1 MKPSRTDLPSCAAC
15 ESISPSTA
23 LANWPRAPLLCHTWV
38 VIPIGA
44 RTPWC
49 GSCTAPLRHCDSGIR
64 RTFARCS
71 RASTRT
77 GFQNATWQSSMRVAE
92 LGSRRVAIWG
102 LGREGRAAL
111 GFLRKHHPELP
122 LVLLDDSAEARIPQ
136 GCGNVTSAFG
146 AEGIANALNKVDV
159 VVKSP
164 GVSLYRDDIRSAR
177 DNGVQITSLLNL
189 WFGEE
194 PAMTT
199 ITVTGTKGKSTTA
212 SLIAHILTRLGR
224 RVALAG
230 NIGVPVTEIANAD
243 YAVIEVSSYQAADF
257 DSICDFAVLTS
268 LYPEHTDWHLT
279 VERYI
284 RDKINLLS
292 RSRRRIVNCTTADAV
307 ASIIPGA
314 PGWNSLFNDERG
326 IHSDDSEIFD
336 GRKRI
341 GIVCNAHLVRAHNR
355 SNLCGALA
363 VAKMLDLDLGMALD
377 ATRDFRGLPH
387 RQQELGQNGDV
398 LFVDDS
404 ISTIPE
410 STLAALAVYA
420 GRDITLIVGGYDRGI
435 DYGKLLQTLSTG
447 AANTIIYLG
456 DSGRRIYDQAQA
468 ASKPGRSP
476 RCRMHLARSME
487 DAVSYAKGVTPP
499 GGVVLLS
506 PAAPSYGFYRNYIE
520 RGRDF
525 AAKAGLPST

>member
-1 MKPSRTDLPSCAAC
+1 
-15 ESISPSTA
+15 
-23 LANWPRAPLLCHTWV
+23 
-38 VIPIGA
+38 
-44 RTPWC
+44 
-49 GSCTAPLRHCDSGIR
+49 
-64 RTFARCS
+64 
-71 RASTRT
+71 
-77 GFQNATWQSSMRVAE
+77 MRVAD

-102 LGREGRAAL
+102 LGREGRAAI
-111 GFLRKHHPELP
+111 GFLRKHHPGLP
-122 LVLLDDSAEARIPQ
+122 LMLLDDAADGCIPQ
-136 GCGNVTSAFG
+136 GYGNVTPAFG
-146 AEGIANALNKVDV
+146 AAGIANALNEVDI

-164 GVSLYRDDIRSAR
+164 GVSLYRDDIRAAR
-177 DNGVQITSLLNL
+177 DNGVRITSLLNL
-189 WFGEE
+189 WFAEA
-194 PAMTT
+194 PAITT

-230 NIGVPVTEIANAD
+230 NIGVPVTEITHAD
-243 YAVIEVSSYQAADF
+243 FAVIEVSSYQAADF
-257 DSICDFAVLTS
+257 DGICDFAVLTS

-279 VERYI
+279 VERYV

-292 RSRRRIVNCTTADAV
+292 RSRRRIVNCSCADAV
-307 ASIIPGA
+307 DAIISGHPSQNYLYNGE
-314 PGWNSLFNDERG
+314 NG
-326 IHSDDSEIFD
+326 IRSDDSEIFD

-341 GIVCNAHLVRAHNR
+341 GIVRNAHLVRAHNR

-363 VAKMLDLDLGMALD
+363 VAKMLDLDLEIALD

-387 RQQELGQNGDV
+387 RQQELGQNGEI

-435 DYGKLLQTLSTG
+435 DYGKLLHALSTG
-447 AANTIIYLG
+447 VANTIICLG

-468 ASKPGRSP
+468 ASKLGRSP
-476 RCRMHLARSME
+476 PCRMHLARSME
-487 DAVSYAKGVTPP
+487 DAVSYAKRVTPP

-506 PAAPSYGFYRNYIE
+506 PAAPSYGYYRDYIA

-525 AAKAGLPST
+525 ATKAGLPEKC

>member
-1 MKPSRTDLPSCAAC
+1 
-15 ESISPSTA
+15 
-23 LANWPRAPLLCHTWV
+23 
-38 VIPIGA
+38 
-44 RTPWC
+44 
-49 GSCTAPLRHCDSGIR
+49 
-64 RTFARCS
+64 
-71 RASTRT
+71 
-77 GFQNATWQSSMRVAE
+77 MRVAD
-92 LGSRRVAIWG
+92 LGSRRVAVWG
-102 LGREGRAAL
+102 LGREGRAAV
-111 GFLRKHHPELP
+111 GFLRKHHPGLP
-122 LVLLDDSAEARIPQ
+122 LVLLDDAADARIPQ
-136 GCGNVTSAFG
+136 GYGNVTSAFG
-146 AEGIANALNKVDV
+146 AAGIATALNEVDI

-164 GVSLYRDDIRSAR
+164 GVSLYRDDIRAAR

-189 WFGEE
+189 WFAEE
-194 PAMTT
+194 PAVTT
-199 ITVTGTKGKSTTA
+199 IAVTGTKGKSTTA
-212 SLIAHILTRLGR
+212 SLIAHILTKLGR

-279 VERYI
+279 VECYV

-307 ASIIPGA
+307 ASIIPRA
-314 PGWNSLFNDERG
+314 SGWNYLFNDERG
-326 IHSDDSEIFD
+326 IYSDDSAIFD

-341 GIVCNAHLVRAHNR
+341 GIVRNAYLVRAHNR

-410 STLAALAVYA
+410 STLAALAVYD

-447 AANTIIYLG
+447 VANTIICLG

-506 PAAPSYGFYRNYIE
+506 PAAPSYGDYRDYIA

-525 AAKAGLPST
+525 ATRAGLPET